1 MWNGLPQA
9 ILAGCKTV
17 TLHRKAGIMFSRSFS
32 LQTRFLV
39 GLTVFATLAGV
50 FIFSILYFHL
60 KSLME
65 SEVSDKS
72 HLMLSMADAVQ
83 DYVRRELRPEMYK
96 ALPSEKFIIKA
107 MSSSYISRHVMERLN
122 VDASQ
127 YYYRRV
133 ALNARNIDSIPTEL
147 EKRLIL
153 YFRSNPGVT
162 HWEGNELIDGQDFYM
177 SARPVVY
184 LQSCMH
190 CHGRAGD
197 APKEM
202 LDMYGS
208 VRGFGY
214 PVGKV
219 SGVVCAGFP
228 VQHTI
233 RQIKDVTFGYLMLYL
248 AGMVIFFILISF
260 YFNKLVVHNLHRLTS
275 IFHRHFAGD
284 EEDRI
289 IEKLRHRDEI
299 EALVNGLEELAAYL
313 GRTRQKL
320 EDYASNLETMVADRT
335 RAMAEE
341 SAGHQADVTLFVR
354 LLHGLNQSASNAE
367 LIQHALALIGQRF
380 DATRVSYRCAL
391 VSHQTMAWPDDS
403 QTVQLPDNWL
413 DLLARGC
420 VRLQS
425 NRALV
430 PVRSQDNNWG
440 MLCIVWPS
448 PISPAEDMEDVL
460 NAIGQQLGIA
470 LENVHAIANLLRQK
484 DMLHSVFEGIS
495 DPLILLDSKGSVLMA
510 NEGADELIERRRSPH
525 ERLVEMLRNQFGLD
539 SAQASQNLI
548 VRCLHHHK
556 PWARNMDF
564 PNRRSYWISVYPI
577 RAYQDRDDCVVMYA
591 RDVTTEKQMLSRMQR
606 TEKLSAIGKMA
617 AGLAHEIN
625 NPLGIIQCYTDLL
638 SASATDGQSRQDLKI
653 IERHTRQAQR
663 IVQDLLNFGHPKTA
677 ANETCDVNTVVENV
691 IHVFEAKAATKSIRL
706 DTELVRPLPRVKGS
720 VAAIEQ
726 ILTNIW
732 LNAFDALSSDN
743 GRIRVVTT
751 TEAVSSEVQL
761 IIADNGPGIPDDIL
775 DTIFDPFFTTKDV
788 GQGTGL
794 GLAVAYGL
802 VEELGGRIEVE
813 NCNGA
818 IFTVFL
824 PKADPLMERNVDDDD
839 KGRRSYC

>member
-1 MWNGLPQA
+1 
-9 ILAGCKTV
+9 
-17 TLHRKAGIMFSRSFS
+17 MFSRSFS

-39 GLTVFATLAGV
+39 GLTLFATLAGA
-50 FIFSILYFHL
+50 FILSTLYFHL

-107 MSSSYISRHVMERLN
+107 MSSSYISRHIMERLN

-133 ALNARNIDSIPTEL
+133 ALNARNINAIPTAL

-162 HWEGNELIDGQDFYM
+162 HWEGNESVDGQDYYM

-184 LQSCMH
+184 VQSCMR
-190 CHGRAGD
+190 CHGRAD
-197 APKEM
+197 HAPGEM

-228 VQHTI
+228 VRQTI
-233 RQIKDVTFGYLMLYL
+233 RQIKDVTFGYLVLYL
-248 AGMVIFFILISF
+248 AGMVIFFILTSF

-284 EEDRI
+284 EENRI

-313 GRTRQKL
+313 GRTRRKL
-320 EDYASNLETMVADRT
+320 EDYAGNLETMVADRT
-335 RAMAEE
+335 RALALE

-354 LLHGLNQSASNAE
+354 LLRGLNQSASNAD
-367 LIQHALALIGQRF
+367 LLRHALALIGQRF
-380 DATRVSYRCAL
+380 DAAGVFYRCAL
-391 VSHQTMAWPDDS
+391 ASHQTMAWPDDG
-403 QTVQLPDNWL
+403 QTAQLPDNWP
-413 DLLARGC
+413 DLLAKGR

-430 PVRSQDNNWG
+430 PVRSQDNSWG
-440 MLCIVWPS
+440 MLCIEWPS
-448 PISPAEDMEDVL
+448 PVSPAEDMQDVL
-460 NAIGQQLGIA
+460 DAIGQQLGIA

-484 DMLHSVFEGIS
+484 EMLHSVFEGIS
-495 DPLILLDSKGSVLMA
+495 DPLMLLDSKGTVLMA
-510 NEGADELIERRRSPH
+510 NKGADELIEQGPSLNG
-525 ERLVEMLRNQFGLD
+525 RLVEMLRNLFGRD
-539 SAQASQNLI
+539 KAQASHNLI
-548 VRCLHHHK
+548 ARSLHHHK
-556 PWARNMDF
+556 PWAQNMDF
-564 PNRRSYWISVYPI
+564 PNRRSCWISVYPV
-577 RAYQDRDDCVVMYA
+577 RAYQDKDDCVVMCA
-591 RDVTTEKQMLSRMQR
+591 RDVTTEKQMLARMQR
-606 TEKLSAIGKMA
+606 TEKLSAIGKLA

-638 SASATDGQSRQDLKI
+638 TASATDRRSRQDLEI
-653 IERHTRQAQR
+653 IGRHTRRAQR
-663 IVQDLLNFGHPKTA
+663 IVQDLLNFARPKRAT
-677 ANETCDVNTVVENV
+677 NESCDLNMVVENV
-691 IHVFEAKAATKSIRL
+691 IHVFQAKAATKSITME
-706 DTELVRPLPRVKGS
+706 TELARPLPRVKGT

-732 LNAFDALSSDN
+732 LNAFDALSSDC
-743 GRIRVVTT
+743 GRIRVATAADALGGV
-751 TEAVSSEVQL
+751 VQL
-761 IIADNGPGIPDDIL
+761 IVADNGPGIPDDIL
-775 DTIFDPFFTTKDV
+775 DTIFDPFFTTKEV

-802 VEELGGRIEVE
+802 VDELGGRIEVE
-813 NCNGA
+813 NSSGA
-818 IFTVFL
+818 IFTAFL
-824 PKADPLMERNVDDDD
+824 PKADPLMERNTEDDDED
-839 KGRRSYC
+839 RRSHC

>member
-1 MWNGLPQA
+1 
-9 ILAGCKTV
+9 
-17 TLHRKAGIMFSRSFS
+17 MFSRSFS

-39 GLTVFATLAGV
+39 GLTVFATLAGA

-72 HLMLSMADAVQ
+72 HLMLSMADAIQ

-122 VDASQ
+122 VDTSQ

-133 ALNARNIDSIPTEL
+133 ALNARNINSIPSAL

-162 HWEGNELIDGQDFYM
+162 HWEGNESVGGQDYYM

-184 LQSCMH
+184 VSSCMR
-190 CHGRAGD
+190 CHGRSD
-197 APKEM
+197 NAPREL

-208 VRGFGY
+208 DRGFGY

-228 VQHTI
+228 VQYTV

-260 YFNKLVVHNLHRLTS
+260 YFNKLVVHKLHRLTS

-284 EEDRI
+284 EENRI

-335 RAMAEE
+335 RALALE
-341 SAGHQADVTLFVR
+341 SAGHQADVTLFVH
-354 LLHGLNQSASNAE
+354 LLRGLNQSASNAE
-367 LIQHALALIGQRF
+367 LLQHALALIGQRF
-380 DATRVSYRCAL
+380 DAARVFYRCAL
-391 VSHQTMAWPDDS
+391 VSHQTMAWPDDG
-403 QTVQLPDNWL
+403 QTAQLPDNWM
-413 DLLARGC
+413 DLLAKGC

-448 PISPAEDMEDVL
+448 PISPADDMEDVL
-460 NAIGQQLGIA
+460 DAIGQQLGIA

-495 DPLILLDSKGSVLMA
+495 DPLMLLDGKGTVLMA
-510 NEGADELIERRRSPH
+510 NKGAGELIEQRQSSH
-525 ERLVEMLRNQFGLD
+525 GRLLEMLRDSFGLD
-539 SAQASQNLI
+539 SAPASNNLI
-548 VRCLHHHK
+548 ARSLHHHK

-577 RAYQDRDDCVVMYA
+577 RAYQDKDDCVVMYA
-591 RDVTTEKQMLSRMQR
+591 RDVTTEKQMLARMQR
-606 TEKLSAIGKMA
+606 TEKLSAIGKLA

-625 NPLGIIQCYTDLL
+625 NPLSIVQCYTDLL
-638 SASATDGQSRQDLKI
+638 TASATDRQSRQDLEI
-653 IERHTRQAQR
+653 IGRHTRQAQR
-663 IVQDLLNFGHPKTA
+663 IVQDLLNFARPKTA
-677 ANETCDVNTVVENV
+677 TNETCDVNTVVENV
-691 IHVFEAKAATKSIRL
+691 IHVFEAKAATKSITL
-706 DTELVRPLPRVKGS
+706 ETELARPLPRVKGS

-743 GRIRVVTT
+743 GRIRVTT
-751 TEAVSSEVQL
+751 AADALSGDVQL
-761 IIADNGPGIPDDIL
+761 IVADNGPGIPDDVL
-775 DTIFDPFFTTKDV
+775 DTIFDPFFTTKEV

-802 VEELGGRIEVE
+802 VDELGGRIEVE
-813 NCNGA
+813 NRNGA
-818 IFTVFL
+818 IFTAFL
-824 PKADPLMERNVDDDD
+824 PKADPLMERNAEDDDED
-839 KGRRSYC
+839 RRSHC